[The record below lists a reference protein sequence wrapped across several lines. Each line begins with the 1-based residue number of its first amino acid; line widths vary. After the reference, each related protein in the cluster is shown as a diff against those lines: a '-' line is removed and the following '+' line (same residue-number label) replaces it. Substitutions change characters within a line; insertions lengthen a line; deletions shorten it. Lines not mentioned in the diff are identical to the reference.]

1 MSTYGQ
7 KLNRRL
13 KSLATTFKREECT
26 AFEVSEIKVT
36 LEILWGKLEEDPS
49 VTCADGEKEAR
60 QREVSFNS
68 LTAKEWASFSRNVW
82 RGLSPP
88 RSREK
93 KIHGATFPKSLTDR
107 LIRMYSKE
115 GDLVFDPFLGTGT
128 TLLSAKTLNRHGV
141 GIELNETYFTYA
153 SNNLNTPDL
162 FSASNINVY
171 QDDCRH
177 LEQYLEDNSVQLTVT
192 SPPYADFIQKSLED
206 REKTHKSSLI
216 RLKNNSTVRQYSES
230 KEDFGNLSYQDFLN
244 QIGSVLSSLYKKTKT
259 GGYGAWVVKDYR
271 DTKNEIPYIDFHS
284 DLARVGQSVG
294 FDYHDLIVWDQ
305 NENRSLVLLGYPSTF
320 YTNQNC
326 SFIVVFRKR

>member
-1 MSTYGQ
+1 
-7 KLNRRL
+7 
-13 KSLATTFKREECT
+13 
-26 AFEVSEIKVT
+26 
-36 LEILWGKLEEDPS
+36 
-49 VTCADGEKEAR
+49 
-60 QREVSFNS
+60 
-68 LTAKEWASFSRNVW
+68 
-82 RGLSPP
+82 
-88 RSREK
+88 
-93 KIHGATFPKSLTDR
+93 
-107 LIRMYSKE
+107 
-115 GDLVFDPFLGTGT
+115 
-128 TLLSAKTLNRHGV
+128 
-141 GIELNETYFTYA
+141 
-153 SNNLNTPDL
+153 
-162 FSASNINVY
+162 
-171 QDDCRH
+171 
-177 LEQYLEDNSVQLTVT
+177 
-192 SPPYADFIQKSLED
+192 
-206 REKTHKSSLI
+206 LI